1 MGVLLRMLR
10 RPGLVRPMPFQSVS
24 VSPRCRYEGR
34 PWGQPTQSAQLE
46 TMAEG
51 RRAAILPRPSAET
64 LLKAGCT
71 AIVLRRCRS
80 RYSPLRSPSLGRE
93 PDSTAVERGHRRSR
107 ASFDCR
113 RGFAR
118 SGDAGSPVTRAR
130 WCERDLLLRHRSH
143 HRVGSAAHRF
153 GSIGGSERRSV
164 LGVDVRDGRDD
175 VTGDTGIFR
184 TPASIQVSLG
194 GGDQRRRAVDPE
206 WSGHDA
212 RQAHSCAGACIVF
225 GRRAHG
231 AVKILRSRQQ
241 LPWGLMCVLSARW
254 PMEICSANARR

>member
-1 MGVLLRMLR
+1 MPVRGSTLGPAHAECSTRDDGR
-10 RPGLVRPMPFQSVS
+10 RPTSSNSAATF
-24 VSPRCRYEGR
+24 GR
-34 PWGQPTQSAQLE
+34 NAPESWLH
-46 TMAEG
+46 
-51 RRAAILPRPSAET
+51 RDRAAALSKPLFPVAIAIARQGARLDSCGARPSEVA
-64 LLKAGCT
+64 CF
-71 AIVLRRCRS
+71 V
-80 RYSPLRSPSLGRE
+80 
-93 PDSTAVERGHRRSR
+93 
-107 ASFDCR
+107 DCR